1 MMETWQTNLSPA
13 PWRGDH
19 GEIYDAK
26 DNVVVFMAVDGERF
40 NHANESLIASAPELL
55 NSLIAA
61 IKSIRTGYY
70 DYDSEVCEEFLS
82 TGWFGD
88 AVEAINK
95 ATGRREW

>member
-1 MMETWQTNLSPA
+1 MMESWQTNLSPA

-55 NSLIAA
+55 DALRGMVMLRCLGGATPENDSPTQKAVLAIAKA
-61 IKSIRTGYY
+61 EGR
-70 DYDSEVCEEFLS
+70 SE
-82 TGWFGD
+82 
-88 AVEAINK
+88 
-95 ATGRREW
+95 